1 MARNLISN
9 VRRKEYTMKA
19 TVKCSHCGAEI
30 TNLNFSWG
38 KKQWLWIIPFLLLC
52 LLPLWRIY
60 QPKGDFRKDLEVI
73 VLEKRVTDS
82 QFAILGTIQ
91 NTGKTQWKNIE
102 LDAEFYS
109 PDGNFVDEASSRVS
123 SSVDPGAVEHFKM
136 EIRTPSAQVRSETTR
151 MEVKIADAYTS
162 PF

>member
-1 MARNLISN
+1 M
-9 VRRKEYTMKA
+9 
-19 TVKCSHCGAEI
+19 
-30 TNLNFSWG
+30 
-38 KKQWLWIIPFLLLC
+38 
-52 LLPLWRIY
+52 Y
-60 QPKGDFRKDLEVI
+60 QPKGDFRKDLEVK

-109 PDGNFVDEASSRVS
+109 DKGQFVDEASDRVS
-123 SSVDPGAVEHFKM
+123 SSIEPGAVEHFKI
-136 EIRTPSAQVRSETTR
+136 EIRKPSELVRSESTR
-151 MEVKIADAYTS
+151 MELKVADAYSS

>member
-1 MARNLISN
+1 
-9 VRRKEYTMKA
+9 MKA

-38 KKQWLWIIPFLLLC
+38 KKQVLWMIPFLLLC

-60 QPKGDFRKDLEVI
+60 QPKGDFRKDLEVN

-109 PDGNFVDEASSRVS
+109 DKGQFVDEASGRVS
-123 SSVDPGAVEHFKM
+123 SSIEPGAVEHFKI
-136 EIRTPSAQVRSETTR
+136 EIRKPSEVVRSESTR
-151 MEVKIADAYTS
+151 MELKVADAYSS